1 MKQQTK
7 DYLIKL
13 LENQQR
19 QVSGLSALVSLTSMA
34 EELEALEVE
43 PESRFKKGEQVI
55 VWHSTTKFIRT
66 FSHMDGELF
75 MTVDGGGWRNCAH
88 FTEWQEYKGVKPEL
102 PEGVKG
108 VYLKYKSGRI
118 YSLDRK
124 LHGFCW
130 DNSQRAEGTEI
141 IEFAYWMDE

>member
-7 DYLIKL
+7 DYFIRLAKADKDSLSNEYNDSVDNKIK
-13 LENQQR
+13 
-19 QVSGLSALVSLTSMA
+19 
-34 EELEALEVE
+34 ELEALEVE

-102 PEGVKG
+102 PEGAVI
-108 VYLKYKSGRI
+108 YLKFEDGHLKSYNPDQFVDWSQNSCARKVVEYSI
-118 YSLDRK
+118 YSV
-124 LHGFCW
+124 
-130 DNSQRAEGTEI
+130 
-141 IEFAYWMDE
+141 